1 MQHIVLISFLACMF
15 QLQKSLLKKISY
27 FLILFFSLKQV
38 CAQIPIGYY
47 NAAQGLQGLSLKLAL
62 HNIIKNHNSVTYAS
76 LWNHMQSTDAKPN
89 GEVWDIYS
97 DVPNGTPP
105 YTFTFVSDQCGTYS
119 AEGDCY
125 NREHSWPQSWFNNA
139 GVPSS
144 DMFHIYPT
152 DGKVNGIRSN
162 NPYGEVATASI
173 TTLNG
178 SMLGSSA
185 TAGYSG
191 TVFEPIDEY
200 KGDVARGYF
209 YMCVRYYLEDTTW
222 SNSSNQMCN
231 KSEIEP
237 WGLQQ
242 LLAWH
247 HQDTVSLKEINRNN
261 AIYQIQ
267 NNRNPFIDNP
277 QWADSVWIPILTKL
291 SHHQSNAED
300 VVKLIFLQASKE
312 LQIKITAPQAN
323 TRVSLSICDM
333 IGATVLQKNI
343 TCSSLVD
350 LTALPQGTYVAT
362 FQIDGRVIQRKILV
376 E

>member
-1 MQHIVLISFLACMF
+1 MF
-15 QLQKSLLKKISY
+15 QLQNSSLKKLSF
-27 FLILFFSLKQV
+27 FLALFFSLEHV
-38 CAQIPIGYY
+38 CAQIPTGYY
-47 NAAQGLQGLSLKLAL
+47 NAAQGLQGLPLKLAL
-62 HNIIKNHNSVTYAS
+62 HQIIKNHNSVTYAS
-76 LWNHMQSTDAKPN
+76 LWNHFQATDAKPN

-105 YTFTFVSDQCGTYS
+105 YTFTFVSNQCGTYS
-119 AEGDCY
+119 VEGDCY
-125 NREHSWPQSWFNNA
+125 NREHSWPQSWFNSLS
-139 GVPSS
+139 VPSS

-162 NPYGEVATASI
+162 YPYGEVATASI

-185 TAGYSG
+185 TAGYNG

-200 KGDVARGYF
+200 KGDLARGYF
-209 YMCVRYYLEDTTW
+209 YMCVRYYLEDSAW
-222 SNSSNQMCN
+222 SNASNQMCN

-277 QWADSVWIPILTKL
+277 QWADSIWIPILTNL
-291 SHHQSNAED
+291 SHQQVNEDAASN
-300 VVKLIFLQASKE
+300 LIFLQASKE
-312 LQIKITAPQAN
+312 LQVSISASKAN
-323 TRVSLSICDM
+323 TISSLSIYNL
-333 IGATVLQKNI
+333 IGSTVLQKNI
-343 TCSSLVD
+343 SCSSLVD
-350 LTALPQGTYVAT
+350 LTPLPQGIYVAT
-362 FQIDGRVIQRKILV
+362 FQFDGKLIQRKILI